1 MNLFRSLVFSAIFA
15 GGLVGVLASAMHL
28 AVTVPLI
35 LQAETF
41 EKLESAGNVP
51 AHEHSGAQ
59 VHSHEP
65 VKAAESGEIE
75 FGRNA
80 FTVIAMILAYIGFAL
95 LLNVSAEMTGGF
107 GDVKAGSG
115 WGVAGFLV
123 FSLVPALG
131 LPPELPGMPAADL
144 FSRQA
149 WWIATVACTAGS
161 LWLASSTKFGWR
173 WPIAAIVVTLP
184 FGYGAPHPLDS
195 ISEVPASLHFQFV
208 VSTLLVSFV
217 SWQILGVSLG
227 WLRSRSWNDTAGR
240 EDASARR
247 TTAR

>member
-1 MNLFRSLVFSAIFA
+1 MNLFRSLVFYAIFA
-15 GGLVGVLASAMHL
+15 GGLVGGLASAMHL

-41 EKLESAGNVP
+41 EKPEPADNVP
-51 AHEHSGAQ
+51 AHVHSGTQEHSHG
-59 VHSHEP
+59 P
-65 VKAAESGEIE
+65 VTAAEAGGIE

-80 FTVIAMILAYIGFAL
+80 LTVIAIVLAYFGFAL
-95 LLNVSAEMTGGF
+95 LLNVSAEITGGL

-149 WWIATVACTAGS
+149 WWTTTAACTACS
-161 LWLASSTKFGWR
+161 LWLVFFTKFGWR
-173 WPIAAIVVTLP
+173 WPIAAIVVALP
-184 FGYGAPHPLDS
+184 FGFGAPQPLDT

-227 WLRSRSWNDTAGR
+227 WLRSRSENRLYA
-240 EDASARR
+240 
-247 TTAR
+247 

>member
-1 MNLFRSLVFSAIFA
+1 MNLFRTLVFSAVFA
-15 GGLVGVLASAMHL
+15 GGLVGALASAMHI

-41 EKLESAGNVP
+41 EKPEPAANVS

-59 VHSHEP
+59 GHSHSSLTGDE
-65 VKAAESGEIE
+65 AGGHE
-75 FGRNA
+75 FGRNGL
-80 FTVIAMILAYIGFAL
+80 TVAAMLLAYIGFAL
-95 LLNVSAEMTGGF
+95 LLNVSAEITRGL
-107 GDVKAGSG
+107 GDIKAGFG

-144 FSRQA
+144 LSRQA

-173 WPIAAIVVTLP
+173 WPIAAVVVALP
-184 FGYGAPHPLDS
+184 FGFGAPHPLNTA
-195 ISEVPASLHFQFV
+195 SEVPTSLHFQFV

-227 WLRSRSWNDTAGR
+227 WLRSRSWNRLYA
-240 EDASARR
+240 
-247 TTAR
+247 